1 MIRVHREPLVPLF
14 LFDWLPV
21 PGRDEERNDNASTS
35 PTVADE
41 SESGRRDVPARHCE
55 GYRTKGFAVVLTKRE
70 THGHDHAESFPCFD
84 RRRIP
89 DTGRASRKARSE
101 SRTDA
106 DGRGRRRL
114 RRNGPSPLVPARPE
128 TSGVA
133 KRAPGEPV
141 ASELPRVATAQHS
154 RYNRAP

>member
-70 THGHDHAESFPCFD
+70 TQD
-84 RRRIP
+84 RKS
-89 DTGRASRKARSE
+89 T
-101 SRTDA
+101 
-106 DGRGRRRL
+106 RL
-114 RRNGPSPLVPARPE
+114 NSSHLVISYA
-128 TSGVA
+128 VFCL
-133 KRAPGEPV
+133 KKKKKKK
-141 ASELPRVATAQHS
+141 H
-154 RYNRAP
+154 N